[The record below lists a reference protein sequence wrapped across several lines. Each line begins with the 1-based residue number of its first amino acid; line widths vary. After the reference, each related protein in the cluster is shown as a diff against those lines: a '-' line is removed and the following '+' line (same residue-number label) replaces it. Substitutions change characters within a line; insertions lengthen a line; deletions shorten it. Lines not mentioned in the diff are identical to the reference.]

1 MTTTHL
7 FSLYFSLS
15 LGRSPRAQRERA
27 LSSSSSFPRRIGKEV
42 ETFFSPILHKTYL
55 HIIYISARVHHTHTH
70 TKRHSQTFQREKNAL
85 ANLTTTMI
93 ASSSSRC
100 PIAVYSPKA
109 TRRVQF
115 REKKQPSIGRERH
128 PSSSSLSL
136 RARRRG
142 HFAVVAAASNDGN
155 DEDVFSS
162 SSSSSLAPSTPTSP
176 HGEMLEY
183 ILSTEP
189 SSFEG
194 AIDSVLEKLSDE
206 IDASSKKAA
215 KSDDNNNDG
224 GEEKKDSMSLTLYKR
239 IEDIKRMDRRRAVED
254 AMYAS
259 IIHKVS

>member
-1 MTTTHL
+1 
-7 FSLYFSLS
+7 
-15 LGRSPRAQRERA
+15 
-27 LSSSSSFPRRIGKEV
+27 
-42 ETFFSPILHKTYL
+42 
-55 HIIYISARVHHTHTH
+55 
-70 TKRHSQTFQREKNAL
+70 
-85 ANLTTTMI
+85 MI
-93 ASSSSRC
+93 ASSSSSVCR
-100 PIAVYSPKA
+100 PIIAVYPTKA
-109 TRRVQF
+109 TQVHQF
-115 REKKQPSIGRERH
+115 REKKQPSIGRQRH
-128 PSSSSLSL
+128 PSSSSSLLSL
-136 RARRRG
+136 RARRRRNC
-142 HFAVVAAASNDGN
+142 AIVVLASNDGN

-206 IDASSKKAA
+206 IDFSSKKAA
-215 KSDDNNNDG
+215 KSDENNND

>member
-1 MTTTHL
+1 
-7 FSLYFSLS
+7 
-15 LGRSPRAQRERA
+15 
-27 LSSSSSFPRRIGKEV
+27 
-42 ETFFSPILHKTYL
+42 
-55 HIIYISARVHHTHTH
+55 
-70 TKRHSQTFQREKNAL
+70 
-85 ANLTTTMI
+85 MI
-93 ASSSSRC
+93 ASSSRC

-128 PSSSSLSL
+128 PSSSSSLSL

-215 KSDDNNNDG
+215 KSDDKNND